1 MSVGVVTTL
10 FGFRQRL
17 TRQAFWWWSLATW
30 AVFAILFVFF
40 SSSLGRASTWI
51 LYSPFFWIMLALMIK
66 RLHDRG
72 MSGANLLWILL
83 PVLGPLW
90 LLITLGFRAGTEG
103 SNQYGDDPRLID
115 VDYLTVRTP

>member
-1 MSVGVVTTL
+1 MSGGVIATL

-30 AVFAILFVFF
+30 TVFAILFVFF
-40 SSSLGRASTWI
+40 SNSLGRASTWI
-51 LYSPFFWIMLALMIK
+51 LYPPFFWIMLALMVK

-72 MSGANLLWILL
+72 MHGANLLWILL

-103 SNQYGDDPRLID
+103 ANQYGDDPRLID
-115 VDYLTVRTP
+115 VDYLTVHTP

>member
-1 MSVGVVTTL
+1 MSSGVIATL

-17 TRQAFWWWSLATW
+17 SRQAFWWWSLATW
-30 AVFAILFVFF
+30 AAFAIVFVFL
-40 SSSLGRASTWI
+40 SSSLGRASTGI
-51 LYSPFFWIMLALMIK
+51 LYPPFFWILLALMVK

-72 MSGANLLWILL
+72 LNGANLLWFLL

-90 LLITLGFRAGTEG
+90 LLVTLGFRAGTEG

-115 VDYLTVRTP
+115 VDYLTVQTP